1 MEIDFAN
8 KTEKEKDKLIG
19 EGYFLL
25 KEKAVAGVAISIVD
39 CEAKDKPLIK
49 TNDKR
54 VFIFEE
60 ANKHNL
66 MNIRAN
72 VGKEIDRR
80 LKLEPFENFKI
91 AFAYATK
98 PSDEQR
104 GYYYSVVLPTIQEHF
119 KQEGNFMKEND
130 LHEAIKNAIENEEGL
145 TTEKVNPITGAVYQS
160 KITISN
166 AGNKKETALY
176 IDAVIRFAAGYGIA
190 IPEANINNKK

>member
-1 MEIDFAN
+1 MNVNFAN
-8 KTEKEKDKLIG
+8 KTEKEEDKLIG

-25 KEKAVAGVAISIVD
+25 KEKAAAGVAISIVD
-39 CEAKDKPLIK
+39 CDKDKPLIK

-60 ANKHNL
+60 ANEANF

-80 LKLEPFENFKI
+80 RKLEPFEPFKI
-91 AFAYATK
+91 GFSYATK
-98 PSDEQR
+98 PSNEQR
-104 GYYYSVVLPTIQEHF
+104 GYYYSVILPTIQEHF
-119 KQEGNFMKEND
+119 KKEGNFMKEPD

-145 TTEKVNPITGAVYQS
+145 TTEKVNPITGVVYQS

-176 IDAVIRFAAGYGIA
+176 IDAVIRFAAGYGIM
-190 IPEANINNKK
+190 IPEANINKN